1 MISAILIDDEKAS
14 LVALEAKLM
23 DCEQDIKIL
32 ATFQNPVEAL
42 SQVLRLDADVLFLDV
57 DMPNLDGFGFLNRL
71 PERPFEVVFTTAYNQ
86 YAINAIR
93 SEALDFLLKPIN
105 QDELSATIAKIIQ
118 RKTERNLQNK
128 RSTLNKISVPTQ
140 KGLQFLPKDEI
151 VYVEADKNYTT
162 FFMNN
167 QPAIVVSKTMKEFEK
182 ILENIGFFRI
192 HHSTIINLHHI
203 IEYVKG
209 EGGSVIMSNGTEL
222 EVSRRRKQEFLERI
236 QS

>member
-1 MISAILIDDEKAS
+1 MISAVLIDDEKAS

-32 ATFQNPVEAL
+32 AVFQNPVEAL
-42 SQVLRLDADVLFLDV
+42 SQVPRLDVDVVFLDI

-71 PERPFEVVFTTAYNQ
+71 TERPFEVVFTTAYNQ

-105 QDELSATIAKIIQ
+105 QDELSATITKIIQ
-118 RKTERNLQNK
+118 RKTEKNQQIK

-167 QPAIVVSKTMKEFEK
+167 QPAIVVSKTMKEFER
-182 ILENIGFFRI
+182 ILENAGFFRI
-192 HHSTIINLHHI
+192 HHSTMINLNHI
-203 IEYVKG
+203 VEYIKG

-236 QS
+236 